1 GGAAHRPFP
10 GFVIGASICAAIEAT
25 ARTLALELAPIRVNV
40 VTPGFVDTELW
51 SNIPPEPRAQ
61 MFRDAAAKLP
71 VGRVGTPADLAE
83 HYLAFMRGG
92 YVTGQILI
100 VDGGHMLV

>member
-1 GGAAHRPFP
+1 MRLTPFSKVLVTLIVLGAVGAGAYKQGFFEKIAPSAKGGAK
-10 GFVIGASICAAIEAT
+10 
-25 ARTLALELAPIRVNV
+25 
-40 VTPGFVDTELW
+40 
-51 SNIPPEPRAQ
+51 SNIPPEARAQ

-71 VGRVGTPADLAE
+71 VGRVGTPDEIAE